1 MKDNTTKTAY
11 DALLKFSW
19 NEQIPEYTLRKDT
32 EALLIQYGANLN
44 KCDIYINYDRDRSYV
59 KIMPSGSMDDFSVEE
74 LDVYGII
81 ADAIDNRLS

>member
-32 EALLIQYGANLN
+32 EALLIQYGANLY
-44 KCDIYINYDRDRSYV
+44 KCDIYINYD
-59 KIMPSGSMDDFSVEE
+59 
-74 LDVYGII
+74 
-81 ADAIDNRLS
+81 